1 MGCGSSCLQSCTSS
15 EGEIVMNIRNPEHGP
30 GEPIEI
36 PASTAFPIL
45 LAFGVTLCF
54 ASLVTSAGVGFA
66 GLVLVFCGVGGWA
79 RQVLPVE
86 HHEMVPVAAR
96 RFVSSSSRTQVAH
109 IQISEVHRAF
119 LPVESYPIISG
130 LRGGIAG
137 GIVMIFP
144 ALLYGYLTQ
153 HSIWYAVN
161 LLGGAGVG
169 LWSNATTA
177 DISAFHWNG
186 LITATVIHAAVCT
199 LIGLLYGA
207 MLPMWPRRPIVLGG
221 IVAPLLWTGFVH
233 SILGFVNPAF
243 NARIAWGWFT
253 LSEILF
259 GIVAG
264 SVVTRS
270 GKIRTHQTLPFI
282 LRMGIEAKEFQSPKE
297 GE

>member
-1 MGCGSSCLQSCTSS
+1 MTNTPNSEQS
-15 EGEIVMNIRNPEHGP
+15 PA
-30 GEPIEI
+30 EPIEM
-36 PASTAFPIL
+36 PASTAWPIL

-54 ASLVTSAGVGFA
+54 ASLVTSAGVGIA

-79 RQVLPVE
+79 RQVLPEERHDV
-86 HHEMVPVAAR
+86 VPVTAR
-96 RFVSSSSRTQVAH
+96 RFLQRSPRTRVAH
-109 IQISEVHRAF
+109 IQISAIHRAF
-119 LPVESYPIISG
+119 LPVESYPVTSG

-169 LWSNATTA
+169 LWANATTA
-177 DISAFHWNG
+177 DIATFHWNG
-186 LITATVIHAAVCT
+186 LVTATIIHAAIST
-199 LIGLLYGA
+199 LIGLFYGA
-207 MLPMWPRRPIVLGG
+207 MLPMWPRRPMLLGG

-233 SILGFVNPAF
+233 SILGFADPAYY
-243 NARIAWGWFT
+243 ARISWGWFA

-264 SVVTRS
+264 AVVTRS
-270 GKIRTHQTLPFI
+270 SKIRTHQTLPFI
-282 LRMGIEAKEFQSPKE
+282 LRMGIEAKEFRSPKE

>member
-1 MGCGSSCLQSCTSS
+1 
-15 EGEIVMNIRNPEHGP
+15 
-30 GEPIEI
+30 
-36 PASTAFPIL
+36 
-45 LAFGVTLCF
+45 
-54 ASLVTSAGVGFA
+54 
-66 GLVLVFCGVGGWA
+66 
-79 RQVLPVE
+79 
-86 HHEMVPVAAR
+86 MVPVTAR
-96 RFVSSSSRTQVAH
+96 RFVPSSPRTQVAH

-119 LPVESYPIISG
+119 LPVESYPVTSG

-161 LLGGAGVG
+161 LLGGAGVAH
-169 LWSNATTA
+169 WTNATTA
-177 DISAFHWNG
+177 DIAAFHWNG
-186 LITATVIHAAVCT
+186 LITATVIHATICT

-207 MLPMWPRRPIVLGG
+207 MLPMWPRRPILLGG
-221 IVAPLLWTGFVH
+221 IVAPLLWTGLVH

-264 SVVTRS
+264 IVVTRS

-282 LRMGIEAKEFQSPKE
+282 LRMGIEAKEFESPKE
-297 GE
+297 DE